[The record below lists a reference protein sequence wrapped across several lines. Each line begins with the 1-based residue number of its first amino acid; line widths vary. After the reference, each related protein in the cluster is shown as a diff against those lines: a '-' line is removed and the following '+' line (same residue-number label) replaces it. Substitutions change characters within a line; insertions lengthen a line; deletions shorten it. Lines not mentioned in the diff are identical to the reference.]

1 MYLVYYDLLLR
12 YDSNLSVN
20 TVVERPHSS
29 EQDISNTDTDN
40 SNSTSPRDFPLRRTG
55 SYTLDKPSPLLQ
67 AHLIKF
73 GTDDLDMSHSDRHHL
88 EIESLKIN
96 KSENIST
103 AEIKNDSHMSEDLI
117 TKALYSE
124 LNEFTRNLPHRISH
138 ENATIISKEVTYPN
152 YNIESLTLSH
162 DIDDNHSTTFFTTDD
177 EISKSQTQ
185 NKEEFN
191 PTINLDSVDIDDSEI
206 TETTIDSFSVKNRQS
221 IPTTKIIPSTKQ
233 NHLTAENLE
242 ERVQNLADDY
252 VRDLKALLK
261 RQEEERVHL
270 RMEFERKQKELVEQ
284 IIGQFPNLQSFDKEN
299 IAPFPE
305 NTKLLDDNQP
315 IIKREIRERFDDK
328 VVETRNVM
336 ETPRMALEPKFE
348 KVWTKL
354 TALARGFLVRRLMAT
369 EKVQS
374 LKRTIKDTVACAVKL
389 HLDSGNLIL

>member
-1 MYLVYYDLLLR
+1 M
-12 YDSNLSVN
+12 N
-20 TVVERPHSS
+20 TVVERLQSS

-88 EIESLKIN
+88 ERESPKN
-96 KSENIST
+96 NSKSENIST
-103 AEIKNDSHMSEDLI
+103 AETKNDSHMSEDLI

-138 ENATIISKEVTYPN
+138 ENAAIISKEVTYPN

-162 DIDDNHSTTFFTTDD
+162 AVDDNHSTIFSTTDD
-177 EISKSQTQ
+177 EISKSQ
-185 NKEEFN
+185 NRKEFN
-191 PTINLDSVDIDDSEI
+191 PNINLDSVDIDDSEI
-206 TETTIDSFSVKNRQS
+206 TETTIDSFFVKNLQP
-221 IPTTKIIPSTKQ
+221 IQSTKKSTKKD
-233 NHLTAENLE
+233 HVTAENLE

-305 NTKLLDDNQP
+305 KTKLLDDNQP
-315 IIKREIRERFDDK
+315 IIKREISKSFDDK

-336 ETPRMALEPKFE
+336 ETPRMALEPKYE
-348 KVWTKL
+348 KAWTKL

>member
-103 AEIKNDSHMSEDLI
+103 ADIKNDSYLSEDLI

-162 DIDDNHSTTFFTTDD
+162 DIDDNHSTTFSTTDD
-177 EISKSQTQ
+177 EISKSKTQ

-191 PTINLDSVDIDDSEI
+191 PTINLDSVDVDDSEI

-348 KVWTKL
+348 KAWTKL

-389 HLDSGNLIL
+389 HLDSGIFIL

>member
-1 MYLVYYDLLLR
+1 M
-12 YDSNLSVN
+12 N

-103 AEIKNDSHMSEDLI
+103 ADIKNDSYLSEDLI

-138 ENATIISKEVTYPN
+138 ENSAIISKEVTYPN
-152 YNIESLTLSH
+152 NNIESLTLSH
-162 DIDDNHSTTFFTTDD
+162 DIDDNHSTIFSTTDD

-191 PTINLDSVDIDDSEI
+191 PNINFVSVDIDDSEI
-206 TETTIDSFSVKNRQS
+206 TETTIDSFVAKNLQSV
-221 IPTTKIIPSTKQ
+221 PSTKISTKRDYV
-233 NHLTAENLE
+233 TAENLE

-305 NTKLLDDNQP
+305 KTKLLDDNQP

-348 KVWTKL
+348 KAWTKL

>member
-1 MYLVYYDLLLR
+1 M
-12 YDSNLSVN
+12 N

-103 AEIKNDSHMSEDLI
+103 ADIKNDSHLSEDLI

-138 ENATIISKEVTYPN
+138 ENSAIISKEVTYPN
-152 YNIESLTLSH
+152 NNIESLTLSH
-162 DIDDNHSTTFFTTDD
+162 DIDDNHSTIFSTTDD

-305 NTKLLDDNQP
+305 KTKLLDDNQP